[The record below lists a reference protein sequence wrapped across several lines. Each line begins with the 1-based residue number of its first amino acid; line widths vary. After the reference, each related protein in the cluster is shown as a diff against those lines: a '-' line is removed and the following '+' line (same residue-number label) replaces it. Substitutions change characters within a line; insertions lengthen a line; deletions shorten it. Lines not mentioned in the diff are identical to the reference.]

1 MSREDTSMAEGTS
14 TVEERLDTAVAEG
27 DIIDITEELN
37 VEDFDFDAFVD
48 GVRPGRRAVK
58 ITMRADLML
67 ELDRIIAEYEATDKE
82 DRDEEELL
90 TRFNAVKAEV
100 IASQRL
106 FVVEARS
113 DARIDEIKEE
123 MRTLGKPEPN
133 RKATEEMRREW
144 REELLLR
151 RLADAIITPSNVT
164 YEGLAKLREV
174 AESQINLLVGT
185 MQMVNSNPTDG
196 VKGVTPDFS
205 RGR

>member
-1 MSREDTSMAEGTS
+1 MSREDTSMAEGTN

-27 DIIDITEELN
+27 DIVDITKELN
-37 VEDFDFDAFVD
+37 VEDFDFGAFVD

-90 TRFNAVKAEV
+90 TRVNAVKAEV
-100 IASQRL
+100 IASQRM
-106 FVVEARS
+106 FVIEARS

-133 RKATEEMRREW
+133 RKATEEMRRAW